1 MGMKRNSFAWA
12 MSMVIATALSCTGC
26 SDSGSSNSSEASAAH
41 ATTSISAEA
50 LSSLD
55 GAYDADDFTD
65 QYDTF
70 DAKLQCKGDTVTVT
84 GNTDAVQVDGQHVTI
99 SEGGVY
105 AVTGTL
111 ENGQLEIA
119 GSEKVKLYLDGVS
132 ITSEEGPAI
141 VCNNEKRTI
150 LSLAP
155 DTENVLT
162 GGSKDGDTAS
172 DADETED
179 TDTEA
184 ETAGI
189 YAADS
194 LTINGAGSLT
204 VQAPY
209 GNGIVSDQHLRLT
222 GGTIT
227 VDAANNGMK
236 GKDSL
241 TMYDGTVTITA
252 GNDGMK
258 STKTEDESKGYV
270 VTSGGSVTISANG
283 DGIQSETLLQIE
295 GGTIQVETTG
305 EVASSSGQDA
315 FDPGQ
320 GGMPGGNGDAPTPPD
335 GADFS
340 QMPQD
345 AQVHDGSMPEPP
357 TGQPDGTAQNGGTPP
372 ELPSGAGTG
381 QTPPDSNAAPGQQ
394 ETDASSTQ
402 TTAEQDSSST
412 TTTTTA
418 DQDASS
424 KGLKAGG
431 DLVITG
437 GTISVTSTDH
447 AVHAAGNGSISGASM
462 QIDSDQKGIS
472 VHGDLTIDGA
482 DTEIVI
488 DRCTEGVESKATLS
502 VEDGTIRILDAS
514 DDGLNTGG
522 TTGDH
527 TMTINGGYLYVNA
540 KGDGLDSNGS
550 LVFHGGVVVVSGP
563 VSGADGSLDSD
574 GTMVYNGGIVMGLSS
589 RGMMEYPE
597 SGCLV
602 ATNLEASAGDS
613 IAVVAEDGTVL
624 SVFQTEKAVSDLIYA
639 SADASSDSCQ
649 IVIGGTYDGTLN
661 ADGYGT
667 GGTITGGTAV
677 TASDASSMP
686 QQGGGGAGG
695 SFGFGG
701 GGQTPPNA

>member
-1 MGMKRNSFAWA
+1 
-12 MSMVIATALSCTGC
+12 
-26 SDSGSSNSSEASAAH
+26 
-41 ATTSISAEA
+41 
-50 LSSLD
+50 
-55 GAYDADDFTD
+55 
-65 QYDTF
+65 
-70 DAKLQCKGDTVTVT
+70 
-84 GNTDAVQVDGQHVTI
+84 
-99 SEGGVY
+99 
-105 AVTGTL
+105 
-111 ENGQLEIA
+111 
-119 GSEKVKLYLDGVS
+119 
-132 ITSEEGPAI
+132 
-141 VCNNEKRTI
+141 
-150 LSLAP
+150 
-155 DTENVLT
+155 
-162 GGSKDGDTAS
+162 
-172 DADETED
+172 
-179 TDTEA
+179 
-184 ETAGI
+184 
-189 YAADS
+189 
-194 LTINGAGSLT
+194 
-204 VQAPY
+204 
-209 GNGIVSDQHLRLT
+209 
-222 GGTIT
+222 
-227 VDAANNGMK
+227 
-236 GKDSL
+236 
-241 TMYDGTVTITA
+241 
-252 GNDGMK
+252 MK

-270 VTSGGSVTISANG
+270 VIFGGSVTISANG

-345 AQVHDGSMPEPP
+345 AQTHDGSIPEPP

-447 AVHAAGNGSISGASM
+447 AVHAAGNGSISGDSM

-488 DRCTEGVESKATLS
+488 DRCTEGVGSKATLS

-550 LVFHGGVVVVSGP
+550 LVFNGGVVVVSGS

-667 GGTITGGTAV
+667 GGTITGGTTV

>member
-84 GNTDAVQVDGQHVTI
+84 GNTDAIQVDGQHVTI

-162 GGSKDGDTAS
+162 GGSKGGDAALDT
-172 DADETED
+172 DEAES

-227 VDAANNGMK
+227 
-236 GKDSL
+236 
-241 TMYDGTVTITA
+241 A

-270 VTSGGSVTISANG
+270 VISGGSVTISANG

-320 GGMPGGNGDAPTPPD
+320 GGMPGGNGDAPTLPD

-345 AQVHDGSMPEPP
+345 AQTHDGSMPEPP

-402 TTAEQDSSST
+402 TTAEQDPSST

-550 LVFHGGVVVVSGP
+550 LVFNGGVVVVSGP